1 MKLSSQH
8 WIILSGCLAGIGAMM
23 GAVASWDAV
32 LSPQF
37 VGGAF
42 VVVGTNIAA
51 IYAPRP
57 R

>member
-8 WIILSGCLAGIGAMM
+8 WIILSGCLAGIGSMLA
-23 GAVASWDAV
+23 AVPSWDAV
-32 LSPQF
+32 KSPQF
-37 VGGAF
+37 VAGVCI
-42 VVVGTNIAA
+42 VVASNIAA